1 MHREVFPL
9 ELRSFHVWR
18 QTETQSVINNYIEE
32 DNCILRPRKN
42 DRGDGDGIFRKEF
55 PVMQWVFA
63 QAHILLGRDI
73 AVSRA
78 LSFILGLLCLFFFFG
93 WLRTLFRNDILAAA
107 GTWALHFSPA
117 FYYYIVC
124 PLPDNLA
131 LASALAGLFLW
142 ERSVQRQHKGISF
155 YLSTAL
161 FSLSALAKL
170 PFILFFVY
178 PATEL
183 LLEGRRTGHSLK
195 YLRQTLLYCLPAIL
209 PLGWYAWVIP
219 TWEGNGIVQGMLE
232 NKVSAGQLFD
242 YLLHNVVSVVPEL
255 LLNYASVPFF
265 LCGLWVVFIRKGY
278 RHPRFLP
285 IAMCGLAMIAYFLF
299 ELNMI
304 AKVHDYYLFPMLPFM
319 FLLVVLGLR
328 FIWSAGYASYRG
340 IALCLLLVLPLSAWL
355 RIQPR
360 WRTGDLGFNPDL
372 LHHRKTLR
380 NAVPGNALVIAG
392 SDPSTYIFL
401 YYIDKKGWALIDD
414 QVDSLRLAGMIRS
427 GAQYWYT
434 DQQITDRPE
443 FMPYIDREITRAGS
457 IGVYRLKLP

>member
-1 MHREVFPL
+1 MHREAFPL

-18 QTETQSVINNYIEE
+18 QTETQSVIDNYIEE

-63 QAHILLGRDI
+63 QAHILFGRDI
-73 AVSRA
+73 ILSRA
-78 LSFILGLLCLFFFFG
+78 LSFTLGLLSLFFFFG
-93 WLRTLFRNDILAAA
+93 WLRTLLRNDILAAA
-107 GTWALHFSPA
+107 GAWALHFSPA

-131 LASALAGLFLW
+131 LTAALAGLFLW
-142 ERSVQRQHKGISF
+142 ERAVQRQHKGISF

-161 FSLSALAKL
+161 FTLSTLAKL
-170 PFILFFVY
+170 PFILFFIY
-178 PATEL
+178 PTMEL
-183 LLEGRRTGHSLK
+183 LLEGRRTGQTGK
-195 YLRQTLLYCLPAIL
+195 NLRQAVLYNLPALL

-232 NKVSAGQLFD
+232 NKTSASRLLD
-242 YLLHNVVSVVPEL
+242 YLLHNIISVVPEL

-265 LCGLWVVFIRKGY
+265 LCGLWVACTRKGY

-285 IAMCGLAMIAYFLF
+285 FAVSGLAMIAYFLF

-319 FLLVVLGLR
+319 FLLVVLGIR
-328 FIWSAGYASYRG
+328 FIWSVRSVPYRG
-340 IALCLLLVLPLSAWL
+340 LALSLLLVLPLSAWL

-360 WRTGDLGFNPDL
+360 WRSGDLGFNPDL
-372 LHHRKTLR
+372 LHHRETLR

-401 YYIDKKGWALIDD
+401 YYIDKKGWALVDD
-414 QVDSLRLAGMIRS
+414 HLDSLRLSDMIRS

-434 DQQITDRPE
+434 DQPIGDRQGLL
-443 FMPYIDREITRAGS
+443 PYIDGEVTRAGS
-457 IGVYRLKLP
+457 IGVYKLKLP